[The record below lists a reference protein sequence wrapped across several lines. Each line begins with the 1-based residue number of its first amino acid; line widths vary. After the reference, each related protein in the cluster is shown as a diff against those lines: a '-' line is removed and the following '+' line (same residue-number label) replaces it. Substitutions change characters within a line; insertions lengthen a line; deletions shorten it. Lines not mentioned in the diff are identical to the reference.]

1 MKRIRTFLSILLIFV
16 SLLGTGCL
24 KSENTEPGPFWGRP
38 VSEYEG
44 FLKYISSKETTDYN
58 LPEDFLDTCGYTDG
72 KFYLDVEKD
81 EEYLNLTTKM
91 ERSLMWLSFEQA
103 EYEDAK
109 NRILVDI
116 VPLNHQEKEY
126 NGYHFYIKPL
136 HQTWENMSSWCRMI
150 SYNDQKCTLLFMGMW
165 CEETL
170 YPEVEYM
177 STDFGLY
184 LETFFGDFYDFDA

>member
-44 FLKYISSKETTDYN
+44 FLKYLSSFETTDYN

-81 EEYLNLTTKM
+81 EDYFYLPK
-91 ERSLMWLSFEQA
+91 
-103 EYEDAK
+103 K
-109 NRILVDI
+109 
-116 VPLNHQEKEY
+116 
-126 NGYHFYIKPL
+126 HFHYTN
-136 HQTWENMSSWCRMI
+136 Q
-150 SYNDQKCTLLFMGMW
+150 
-165 CEETL
+165 
-170 YPEVEYM
+170 
-177 STDFGLY
+177 
-184 LETFFGDFYDFDA
+184 

>member
-1 MKRIRTFLSILLIFV
+1 MKRIRMFLSILLIFV
-16 SLLGTGCL
+16 CMFGTGCFEYGL
-24 KSENTEPGPFWGRP
+24 DRSKGVSIDEYDPTLSEFSVAN
-38 VSEYEG
+38 YH
-44 FLKYISSKETTDYN
+44 
-58 LPEDFLDTCGYTDG
+58 LPADFLDTSGYTNG
-72 KFYLDVEKD
+72 KFYWDVEVHWGFLEKLD
-81 EEYLNLTTKM
+81 K
-91 ERSLMWLSFEQA
+91 SLMWLSFEQA